1 MTRAWGGVVLVAVTA
16 CLNAACGPQ
25 RPRTPQ
31 RSGQDLVV
39 LLPNDDG
46 TTGKVEVSN
55 PSGRVTL
62 DTARASTLIAVGQ
75 APGEVTELTEAEI
88 QRIFGPALAA
98 QPPAPIQFTLYFQ
111 FDSEELTDDS
121 RQMLSEV
128 LQVVKKYPVPRVTVV
143 GHTDT
148 TGSAESNVE
157 LGLRRANAV
166 RALLV
171 DVGVEGAAIDS
182 TSHGEAA
189 LLVPTADGVFEPK
202 NRRVDVTVR

>member
-1 MTRAWGGVVLVAVTA
+1 MTQAWRVVVLVAVTA

-25 RPRTPQ
+25 RPSTPQ
-31 RSGQDLVV
+31 RPGQDLIV
-39 LLPNDDG
+39 LLPADG

-75 APGEVTELTEAEI
+75 APGAVTELSEAEI
-88 QRIFGPALAA
+88 QRIFGSALAA
-98 QPPAPIQFTLYFQ
+98 QPPAPIQFTLYFE

-121 RQMLSEV
+121 RQMVTEV

-148 TGSAESNVE
+148 TGSAESNIE

-171 DVGVEGAAIDS
+171 EIGVEGAAIDS

-189 LLVPTADGVFEPK
+189 LLIPTADGVFEPR

>member
-1 MTRAWGGVVLVAVTA
+1 V
-16 CLNAACGPQ
+16 ACGPL

-31 RSGQDLVV
+31 RPGQDLVV
-39 LLPNDDG
+39 LLPEADG

-55 PSGRVTL
+55 AQGRVTL

-75 APGEVTELTEAEI
+75 APGPVTELTDEEI
-88 QRIFGPALAA
+88 QRLFGAALAA

-111 FDSEELTDDS
+111 FDSEELTLES
-121 RQMLSEV
+121 REMVMEV
-128 LQVVKKYPVPRVTVV
+128 LEVVKKYPVPQVTVV

-148 TGSAESNVE
+148 TGTPESNIE

-171 DVGVEGAAIDS
+171 KVGLDASAIDS

-189 LLVPTADGVFEPK
+189 LLVPTADEVFEPK

>member
-1 MTRAWGGVVLVAVTA
+1 LI
-16 CLNAACGPQ
+16 
-25 RPRTPQ
+25 
-31 RSGQDLVV
+31 V
-39 LLPNDDG
+39 LLPDGDG

-55 PSGRVTL
+55 PSGRVML

-75 APGEVTELTEAEI
+75 APGPVTELTEDEI
-88 QRIFGPALAA
+88 QRIFGSALAA

-121 RQMLSEV
+121 RQMVTEV

-148 TGSAESNVE
+148 TGSVEGNIE

-171 DVGVEGAAIDS
+171 EVGIESSAIDS

-189 LLVPTADGVFEPK
+189 LLVPTADGVFEPR

>member
-1 MTRAWGGVVLVAVTA
+1 MTRAWGVGVLVAVTA
-16 CLNAACGPQ
+16 CLTAACGPQ

-31 RSGQDLVV
+31 RSGQDLIV
-39 LLPNDDG
+39 LLPDG
-46 TTGKVEVSN
+46 DGSTGKVEVSN

-75 APGEVTELTEAEI
+75 APGPVTELSEAEI

-98 QPPAPIQFTLYFQ
+98 QPPAPILFTLFFE
-111 FDSEELTDDS
+111 FDSEELTDTS
-121 RQMLSEV
+121 RQMVTEV

-148 TGSAESNVE
+148 TGSAESNIE

-171 DVGVEGAAIDS
+171 DIGLDAAAIDS

-189 LLVPTADGVFEPK
+189 LLIPTADGIFEPR